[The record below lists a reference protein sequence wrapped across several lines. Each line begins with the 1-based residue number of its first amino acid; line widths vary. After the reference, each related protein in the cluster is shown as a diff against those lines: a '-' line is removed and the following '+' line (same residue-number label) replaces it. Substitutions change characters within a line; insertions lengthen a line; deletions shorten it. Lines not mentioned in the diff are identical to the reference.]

1 MLWKWTWH
9 RAGKIAAV
17 IFNLAGLAACQT
29 EDFALGTVH
38 ANRVIEY
45 RTGTLT
51 IQGNYTDDFNGSH
64 VIQPTEWSVDYGGGP
79 MLTSIVS
86 HDSAQRMLVG
96 DLGGGNYS
104 RFDWALHLGAGDV
117 EQSLYYC
124 QSYPYVASADE
135 AAALPRADAT
145 APETGGCGGFTWSR
159 LGPPTWP
166 QFFHPEWALGPPGG
180 TLDTVSLGYDKAAL
194 DPTALGGSL
203 TLGLGA
209 ADDAGTR
216 ACVEDRP
223 GDDFVVYENPFV
235 TTNPDT
241 GLEGFYTE
249 VATVEVSA
257 DNSIWY
263 RFPPGDDPGMDP
275 VDPARYTGFAG
286 VTPLALGGDR

>member
-1 MLWKWTWH
+1 
-9 RAGKIAAV
+9 
-17 IFNLAGLAACQT
+17 
-29 EDFALGTVH
+29 
-38 ANRVIEY
+38 
-45 RTGTLT
+45 
-51 IQGNYTDDFNGSH
+51 
-64 VIQPTEWSVDYGGGP
+64 
-79 MLTSIVS
+79 
-86 HDSAQRMLVG
+86 MLVG

-286 VTPLALGGDR
+286 VTPLALGGDRFDLAALNEAESPPPEGWQACYVRLVDGGTLYPDYGNTQSDLWSTGADIDAVEVLHAVEAPGLSP